1 MLSAGHAC
9 SFDSVYWNYAADW
22 YVFLS
27 SDHARLLMTTS
38 EQGYAQVGADHRVPE
53 RVPAQLQA
61 RSNRTGHVLQFL
73 YIFLCI

>member
-27 SDHARLLMTTS
+27 SDHARLFMTTS

-53 RVPAQLQA
+53 RVPAQL
-61 RSNRTGHVLQFL
+61 
-73 YIFLCI
+73 